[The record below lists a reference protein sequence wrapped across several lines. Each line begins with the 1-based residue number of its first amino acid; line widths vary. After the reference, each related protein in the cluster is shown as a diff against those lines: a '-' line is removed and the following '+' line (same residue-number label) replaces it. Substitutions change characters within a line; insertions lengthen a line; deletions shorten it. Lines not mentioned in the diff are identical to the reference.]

1 MFIDVRETSSLF
13 LNRAMFISFF
23 VFVYIC
29 RFPSEYIIIYAGRN
43 KCHLAIKLSVF
54 VNDDDACTCRGILVS
69 QFCSFALIFRSLP
82 SFPK

>member
-29 RFPSEYIIIYAGRN
+29 RFPSEYIIITQAEIN
-43 KCHLAIKLSVF
+43 V
-54 VNDDDACTCRGILVS
+54 T
-69 QFCSFALIFRSLP
+69 
-82 SFPK
+82 